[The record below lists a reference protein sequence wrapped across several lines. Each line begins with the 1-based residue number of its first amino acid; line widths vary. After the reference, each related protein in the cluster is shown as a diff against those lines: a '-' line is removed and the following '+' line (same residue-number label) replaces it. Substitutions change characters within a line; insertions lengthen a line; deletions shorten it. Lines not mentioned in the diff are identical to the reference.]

1 MASPTAQRE
10 TGADA
15 YQQMMGTVFDYWAC
29 WTISTIAQLS
39 IADHLADGS
48 LTAAEVAGRAGSALD
63 TTLRLLRAGVSV
75 GLVSEEADGRFAG
88 TPLLATL
95 RSDDPRSLRP
105 LLLSQVSGWMPWAH
119 VADGVR
125 QGSTWS
131 IKAFGGV
138 GIFDYLAANPEH
150 AEQFSGGMA
159 GMTTVWG
166 PAIASA
172 IDTTD
177 VQCAVD
183 VGGANGTLLQLLQQ
197 QNPSLRGI
205 VFDRPNIVGL
215 AEATI
220 ERNGLGERTRAVGGS
235 FFESIP
241 EGDLLTLKWILHDW
255 SDEECVTILK
265 NCRNAIAKGGRIAV
279 IESVVGESN
288 PVAGLMDV
296 AMLMATTGKERS
308 IEEFDALFDAAG
320 LKRTAVRD
328 TGTPISVIE
337 VGLAE
342 AAQ

>member
-15 YQQMMGTVFDYWAC
+15 YQQMIGTVFDYWAC

-48 LTAAEVAGRAGSALD
+48 LTAVEVAGRAGSAPE

-75 GLVSEEADGRFAG
+75 GLVSEEADGRFAA

-105 LLLSQVSGWMPWAH
+105 LVLSQISGWMPWQHLAE
-119 VADGVR
+119 GVR
-125 QGSTWS
+125 EGSTWS
-131 IKAFGGV
+131 IKAFGGI
-138 GIFDYLAANPEH
+138 GIFDYLAENPEQ
-150 AEQFSGGMA
+150 AEQFSGGMTS
-159 GMTTVWG
+159 MTTVWG

-172 IDTTD
+172 IDTTG

-197 QNPSLRGI
+197 QNPSLQGI

-215 AEATI
+215 AEAAI
-220 ERNGLGERTRAVGGS
+220 ERSGLGARTRVAAGD

-255 SDEECVTILK
+255 SDEECVAILQ
-265 NCRNAIAKGGRIAV
+265 NCRKAIANGGRIAV
-279 IESVVGESN
+279 IETVVDQSN

-296 AMLMATTGKERS
+296 AMLMACTGRERS
-308 IEEFDALFDAAG
+308 IEEFDVLFDAAG

-328 TGTPISVIE
+328 TGTPMSVIE
-337 VGLAE
+337 VGLA
-342 AAQ
+342 